1 MLISY
6 NWLKD
11 FTNIKDSP
19 ERLAHMLTM
28 AGIEVSSLEK
38 INDDFIFDA
47 EITPNRPDLLCT
59 KGIAREAA
67 CLMHSEF
74 NDPF

>member
-19 ERLAHMLTM
+19 ERLAQQLTM

-38 INDDFIFDA
+38 IKMILFMMQRSHPIDQICCVLKDCQRSCLFDA
-47 EITPNRPDLLCT
+47 
-59 KGIAREAA
+59 
-67 CLMHSEF
+67 
-74 NDPF
+74 